1 MQKVQLLQAT
11 LMKTK
16 ERSDKLLYLVHVEP
30 SELQSMPGVGSED
43 DAVSAAIG
51 LVQSTIAN
59 AFQGSVLIWEA
70 PMDFE
75 MPLPDYDPLYKMDG
89 VRVWIMPVVSRNES
103 YFYLVG

>member
-1 MQKVQLLQAT
+1 MQKVQLIQAT
-11 LMKTK
+11 LLKTK

-30 SELQSMPGVGSED
+30 SELQPPEAGSED
-43 DAVSAAIG
+43 GAVSAAIS

-59 AFQGSVLIWEA
+59 AFQGSVVLWEA

-75 MPLPDYDPLYKMDG
+75 MPLPDYDPLYRMEG
-89 VRVWIMPVVSRNES
+89 IRVWIMPVVTKNES